1 MNVEVLAVG
10 TELLLGQ
17 IVNTNAAVIGE
28 RLAESGLDHHRSCV
42 VGDNLG
48 RIVDALRGAIGR
60 ADAVIVTGGIGPTQD
75 DLTRDALAAVAGVE
89 SIFDEEVAERLR
101 HYWESRGREM
111 PASNI
116 TQAYRPEGSVFVD
129 NPIGT
134 APGIRMEIDG
144 TWVFALPGVPVE
156 MRAMLDASVL
166 PFLVARAGGDGV
178 LVSRVLRTWGDSE
191 SKIAE
196 RLGDL
201 FETATNPT
209 LAFLASSGEIKL
221 RLTAKAATEEQ
232 ARRLI
237 APLEEEIRRR
247 LGSRI
252 FGVDDETIEKVLLDM
267 LVARELTIG
276 TAESATGGMVAARI
290 TSVPGSS
297 HAYRGSVVAYQV
309 DLKERLLGVPAATIE
324 THGVVSEEVAAAMAA
339 GARRLLEVDVAVG
352 ITGSAGPEPQDK
364 PVGTMVV
371 AVATPEGTRTR
382 TLHMPPDRE
391 RARTFTATAALHLTR
406 LSLEGVE
413 WGTPR

>member
-1 MNVEVLAVG
+1 VNVEVLAVG

-28 RLAESGLDHHRSCV
+28 RLAESGLDHLGSCV

-48 RIVDALRGAIGR
+48 RIVGALRGAIDR

-75 DLTRDALAAVAGVE
+75 DLTREALATLAGVPPV
-89 SIFDEEVAERLR
+89 FDADVADRLR
-101 HYWESRGREM
+101 RYWESRGREM
-111 PASNI
+111 PETNLR
-116 TQAYRPEGSVFVD
+116 QAYRPAGSELIE
-129 NPIGT
+129 NPVGT
-134 APGIRMEIDG
+134 APGIRMSIDG

-156 MRAMLDASVL
+156 MRAMLDASVI
-166 PFLVARAGGDGV
+166 PFLTRAGGGGV

-201 FETATNPT
+201 FEAATNPT

-221 RLTAKAATEEQ
+221 RVTAKAETDEE

-237 APLEEEIRRR
+237 APLETEIRKR
-247 LGSRI
+247 LGTRV
-252 FGVDDETIEKVLLDM
+252 FGVDDETIEKVLLDL
-267 LVARELTIG
+267 LVSRGLTFG

-297 HAYRGSVVAYQV
+297 HAYRGSIVAYQL

-324 THGVVSEEVAAAMAA
+324 AHGIVSEEVAVAMAV
-339 GARRLLEVDVAVG
+339 GARRLLDVDVAVG

-371 AVATPEGTRTR
+371 AVATPDGTRAR

-391 RARTFTATAALHLTR
+391 RARTFTATAALHLAR
-406 LSLEGVE
+406 LSLEGVD
-413 WGTPR
+413 WGTAR